1 MQQTPHSPRPG
12 PSRPATGPA
21 TRVEAG
27 IDVGLVR
34 DFGPQ
39 GRTPIVERQASR
51 PLVRGY
57 DASLAVPQI
66 SELDIPGPMPA
77 MAVLVT
83 GSLLPASSAEGVST
97 HNGRTYL
104 NLETGETVL
113 VMRDP
118 DTGEWRE
125 RAPHQLAAT
134 GAAVQRVVGSLL
146 WARRTAPA
154 QAPVS
159 WPISVSAT
167 ARRRLDP
174 VWDLQRYDVSQA
186 GSAPVFP
193 MAGMNDFVVEGSR
206 YYVSAKFDLQAFRI
220 KDSHIQQRGPRGH
233 LRPGGSFAEDGIIR
247 LFAVEPLT
255 YLRVGGFTS
264 RIELDT
270 VRQKWRLLGNGVE
283 AIYLDTGGHLSSWVP
298 ELRLREI
305 GDIISDARRVL
316 GYTGVSSDMSQG
328 VMSTMDKDTY
338 RYMQQYARQLIGFD
352 TMPIREAPVRD
363 RDRMIDEHIWRHGYP
378 YDRLR
383 QAINAQAA
391 GRALPVGIA
400 QFDPFQGLA
409 TVSAR
414 EGGSFNVQSVS
425 SHAQL
430 HYPRRRRS
438 DEQQRLFEQWRALD
452 IHATRQRGEA
462 NERMYR
468 QMLVEDGYQ
477 IIPGGTYGM
486 GQHGF
491 DLVLQGPTGAVY
503 LLEIKHIPPGNPNR
517 LSSVSMAKGL
527 GYWQMEDRW
536 VNAVL
541 AHPEAANSPAG
552 FAVRQT
558 LGNQQLFK
566 VIGATAPDGT
576 QYLFK
581 IDMSPVR

>member
-12 PSRPATGPA
+12 PSRPAP
-21 TRVEAG
+21 RVEAG
-27 IDVGLVR
+27 SAGGLVR

-39 GRTPIVERQASR
+39 GRSPFTERQASR
-51 PLVRGY
+51 PLVRGH
-57 DASLAVPQI
+57 DASLTVPQI
-66 SELDIPGPMPA
+66 SDLDVPGPMPP

-83 GSLLPASSAEGVST
+83 GALLPAPSAEGVYT

-104 NLETGETVL
+104 DLETGETVL
-113 VMRDP
+113 VVRDP
-118 DTGEWRE
+118 HTGEWRE
-125 RAPHQLAAT
+125 RAPHHLAAT
-134 GAAVQRVVGSLL
+134 GASVQRVAGSSL
-146 WARRTAPA
+146 WARRNAVA

-159 WPISVSAT
+159 LPT
-167 ARRRLDP
+167 AVPARGRLDP

-186 GSAPVFP
+186 SNVPLFP
-193 MAGMNDFVVEGSR
+193 MAGMNDFVVQGTR
-206 YYVSAKFDLQAFRI
+206 YYVNAQFNLKAFRI
-220 KDSHIQQRGPRGH
+220 KQSHIQQRGPNGN
-233 LRPGGSFAEDGIIR
+233 LRPSGSFAEDGIIR
-247 LFAVEPLT
+247 LSGREPLT
-255 YLRVGGFTS
+255 YLHVGGVTS
-264 RIELDT
+264 RIELDN

-298 ELRLREI
+298 QLQLRDI
-305 GDIISDARRVL
+305 GDIISQARRVL

-328 VMSTMDKDTY
+328 VMSTMDKNTY
-338 RYMQQYARQLIGFD
+338 VYMQQYARQLIGSE
-352 TMPIREAPVRD
+352 TTAIHQAPVRD

-383 QAINAQAA
+383 QAISAQAD
-391 GRALPVGIA
+391 GRALPAGIA
-400 QFDPFQGLA
+400 QFDPLQGTA
-409 TVSAR
+409 TVSVR

-425 SHAQL
+425 SNAQL

-438 DEQQRLFEQWRALD
+438 DEHQRLFEQWSALD

-468 QMLVEDGYQ
+468 QMLVEDGYR
-477 IIPGGTYGM
+477 IIPGGTYGR
-486 GQHGF
+486 GQNGF
-491 DLVLQGPTGAVY
+491 DLVLQGRADAIY
-503 LLEIKHIPPGNPNR
+503 LLEIKHIPPSNTNR

-536 VNAVL
+536 VTAVL

-552 FAVRQT
+552 DAVRHA

-566 VIGATAPDGT
+566 LVGATAPNGT
-576 QYLFK
+576 QYVFK

>member
-12 PSRPATGPA
+12 PSRPAP
-21 TRVEAG
+21 RVEAG
-27 IDVGLVR
+27 SAGGLVR

-39 GRTPIVERQASR
+39 GRSPFTERQASR
-51 PLVRGY
+51 PLVRGH
-57 DASLAVPQI
+57 DASLTVPQI
-66 SELDIPGPMPA
+66 SDLDVPGPMPP

-83 GSLLPASSAEGVST
+83 GSLLPAPSAEGVYT

-104 NLETGETVL
+104 DLETGETVL
-113 VMRDP
+113 VVRDP
-118 DTGEWRE
+118 HTGEWRE
-125 RAPHQLAAT
+125 RTPHQLAAT
-134 GAAVQRVVGSLL
+134 GASVQRVAGSSL
-146 WARRTAPA
+146 WARRNAVA

-159 WPISVSAT
+159 LPT
-167 ARRRLDP
+167 AVPARGRLDP

-186 GSAPVFP
+186 SNVPLFP
-193 MAGMNDFVVEGSR
+193 MAGMNDFVVQGTR
-206 YYVSAKFDLQAFRI
+206 YYVNAQFNLKAFRV
-220 KDSHIQQRGPRGH
+220 KESHIQQRGPNGN
-233 LRPGGSFAEDGIIR
+233 LRPSGSFAEDGIIR
-247 LFAVEPLT
+247 LSGREPLT
-255 YLRVGGFTS
+255 YLHVGGVTS
-264 RIELDT
+264 RIELDN

-298 ELRLREI
+298 QLQLRDI
-305 GDIISDARRVL
+305 GDIISQARRVL

-328 VMSTMDKDTY
+328 VMSTMDKNTY
-338 RYMQQYARQLIGFD
+338 VYMQQYARQLIGSE
-352 TMPIREAPVRD
+352 TTAIHQAPVRD

-383 QAINAQAA
+383 QAISAQAD
-391 GRALPVGIA
+391 GRALPAGIA
-400 QFDPFQGLA
+400 QFDPLQGTA
-409 TVSAR
+409 TVSVR

-425 SHAQL
+425 SNAQL

-438 DEQQRLFEQWRALD
+438 DEHQRLFEQWSALD

-468 QMLVEDGYQ
+468 QMLVEDGYR
-477 IIPGGTYGM
+477 IIPGGTYGR
-486 GQHGF
+486 GQNGF
-491 DLVLQGPTGAVY
+491 DLVLQGRADAIY
-503 LLEIKHIPPGNPNR
+503 LLEIKHIPPSNTNR

-536 VNAVL
+536 VTAVL

-552 FAVRQT
+552 DAVRHA

-566 VIGATAPDGT
+566 LVGATAPNGT
-576 QYLFK
+576 QYVFK

>member
-12 PSRPATGPA
+12 PSRPTP
-21 TRVEAG
+21 RVEAG
-27 IDVGLVR
+27 IAGGLVR

-39 GRTPIVERQASR
+39 GRSPFAERQASR
-51 PLVRGY
+51 PLVRGH
-57 DASLAVPQI
+57 DASLTVPQI
-66 SELDIPGPMPA
+66 SDLDVPGPMPP

-83 GSLLPASSAEGVST
+83 GSLLPAPSAEGVYT

-104 NLETGETVL
+104 DLETGETVL
-113 VMRDP
+113 VVRDP
-118 DTGEWRE
+118 HTGEWRE
-125 RAPHQLAAT
+125 RAPHHLAAT
-134 GAAVQRVVGSLL
+134 GAPVQRVAGSSL
-146 WARRTAPA
+146 WARRTAAA

-159 WPISVSAT
+159 LPT
-167 ARRRLDP
+167 AVPARGRLDP

-186 GSAPVFP
+186 SNVPLFP
-193 MAGMNDFVVEGSR
+193 MAGMKDFVVQGTR
-206 YYVSAKFDLQAFRI
+206 YYVSAQFNLKAFRI
-220 KDSHIQQRGPRGH
+220 KQSHIQQRGPHGN
-233 LRPGGSFAEDGIIR
+233 LRPSGSFAEDGIIR
-247 LFAVEPLT
+247 LSGREPLT
-255 YLRVGGFTS
+255 YLHVGGVTS
-264 RIELDT
+264 RIELDN

-298 ELRLREI
+298 QLQLRDI
-305 GDIISDARRVL
+305 GDIISQARRVL

-328 VMSTMDKDTY
+328 VMSTMDKNTY
-338 RYMQQYARQLIGFD
+338 VYMQQYARQLIGFD
-352 TMPIREAPVRD
+352 TTAIRQAPVRD

-383 QAINAQAA
+383 QAISAQAD

-400 QFDPFQGLA
+400 QFDPLQGMA

-425 SHAQL
+425 SNAQL

-438 DEQQRLFEQWRALD
+438 DEQQRLFVRWGSID
-452 IHATRQRGEA
+452 SHATSQRGEA

-468 QMLVEDGYQ
+468 QMLVDDGYQ

-486 GQHGF
+486 GLHGF
-491 DLVLQGPTGAVY
+491 DLVFRGPTGAVY
-503 LLEIKHIPPGNPNR
+503 LLEIKHIPPSNTHR

-536 VNAVL
+536 VSAVL
-541 AHPEAANSPAG
+541 AHPEAANSQAG
-552 FAVRQT
+552 VAVGQA
-558 LGNQQLFK
+558 LSSGQLFK
-566 VIGATAPDGT
+566 LIGATAPDGT
-576 QYLFK
+576 QYVFK

>member
-12 PSRPATGPA
+12 PSRPAP
-21 TRVEAG
+21 RVEAG
-27 IDVGLVR
+27 SAGGLVR

-39 GRTPIVERQASR
+39 GRSPFTERQASR
-51 PLVRGY
+51 PLVRGH
-57 DASLAVPQI
+57 DASLTVPQI
-66 SELDIPGPMPA
+66 SDLDVPGPMPP

-83 GSLLPASSAEGVST
+83 GSLLPAPSAEGVYT

-104 NLETGETVL
+104 DLETGETVL
-113 VMRDP
+113 VVRDP
-118 DTGEWRE
+118 HTGEWRE
-125 RAPHQLAAT
+125 RTPHQLAAT
-134 GAAVQRVVGSLL
+134 GASVQRVAGSSL
-146 WARRTAPA
+146 WARRNAVA

-159 WPISVSAT
+159 LPT
-167 ARRRLDP
+167 AVPARGRLDP

-186 GSAPVFP
+186 SNVPLFP
-193 MAGMNDFVVEGSR
+193 MAGMNDFVVQGTR
-206 YYVSAKFDLQAFRI
+206 YYVNAQFNLKAFRV
-220 KDSHIQQRGPRGH
+220 KESHIQQRGPNGN
-233 LRPGGSFAEDGIIR
+233 LRPSGSFAEDGIIR
-247 LFAVEPLT
+247 LSGREPLT
-255 YLRVGGFTS
+255 YLHVGGGTS
-264 RIELDT
+264 RIELDN

-298 ELRLREI
+298 QLQLRDI
-305 GDIISDARRVL
+305 GDIISQARRVL

-328 VMSTMDKDTY
+328 VMSTMDKNTY
-338 RYMQQYARQLIGFD
+338 VYMQQYARQLIGSE
-352 TMPIREAPVRD
+352 TTAIHQAPVRD

-383 QAINAQAA
+383 QAISAQAD
-391 GRALPVGIA
+391 GRALPAGIA
-400 QFDPFQGLA
+400 QFDPLQGTA
-409 TVSAR
+409 TVSVR

-425 SHAQL
+425 SNAQL

-438 DEQQRLFEQWRALD
+438 DEHQRLFEQWSALD

-468 QMLVEDGYQ
+468 QMLVEDGYR
-477 IIPGGTYGM
+477 IIPGGTYGR
-486 GQHGF
+486 GQNGF
-491 DLVLQGPTGAVY
+491 DLVLQGRADAIY
-503 LLEIKHIPPGNPNR
+503 LLEIKHIPPSNTNR

-536 VNAVL
+536 VTAVL

-552 FAVRQT
+552 DAVRHA

-566 VIGATAPDGT
+566 LVGATAPNGT
-576 QYLFK
+576 QYVFK

>member
-12 PSRPATGPA
+12 PSRPAP
-21 TRVEAG
+21 RVEAG
-27 IDVGLVR
+27 SAGGLVR

-39 GRTPIVERQASR
+39 GRSPFTERQASR
-51 PLVRGY
+51 PLVRGH
-57 DASLAVPQI
+57 DASLTVPQI
-66 SELDIPGPMPA
+66 SDLDVPGPMPP

-83 GSLLPASSAEGVST
+83 GSLLPAPSAEGVYT

-104 NLETGETVL
+104 DLETGETVL
-113 VMRDP
+113 VVRDP
-118 DTGEWRE
+118 HTGEWRE

-134 GAAVQRVVGSLL
+134 GAPVQRVAGSSL
-146 WARRTAPA
+146 WARRNAVA

-159 WPISVSAT
+159 LPT
-167 ARRRLDP
+167 AVPARGRLDP

-186 GSAPVFP
+186 SNVPLFP
-193 MAGMNDFVVEGSR
+193 MAGMNDFVVQGTR
-206 YYVSAKFDLQAFRI
+206 YYVNAQFNLKAFRI
-220 KDSHIQQRGPRGH
+220 KQSHIQQRGPNGN
-233 LRPGGSFAEDGIIR
+233 LRPSGSFAEDGIIR
-247 LFAVEPLT
+247 LSGREPLT
-255 YLRVGGFTS
+255 YLHVGGVTS
-264 RIELDT
+264 RIELDN

-298 ELRLREI
+298 QLQLRDI
-305 GDIISDARRVL
+305 GDIISQARRVL

-328 VMSTMDKDTY
+328 VMSTMDKNTY
-338 RYMQQYARQLIGFD
+338 VYMQQYARQLIGSE
-352 TMPIREAPVRD
+352 TTAIHQAPVRD

-383 QAINAQAA
+383 QAISAQAD
-391 GRALPVGIA
+391 GRALPAGIA
-400 QFDPFQGLA
+400 QFDPLQGTA
-409 TVSAR
+409 TVSVR

-425 SHAQL
+425 SNAQL

-438 DEQQRLFEQWRALD
+438 DEHQRLFEQWSALD

-468 QMLVEDGYQ
+468 QMLVEDGYR
-477 IIPGGTYGM
+477 IIPGGTYGR
-486 GQHGF
+486 GQNGF
-491 DLVLQGPTGAVY
+491 DLVLQGRADAIY
-503 LLEIKHIPPGNPNR
+503 LLEIKHIPPSNTNR

-536 VNAVL
+536 VTAVL

-552 FAVRQT
+552 DAVRHA

-566 VIGATAPDGT
+566 LVGATAPNGT
-576 QYLFK
+576 QYVFK

>member
-12 PSRPATGPA
+12 PSRPAP
-21 TRVEAG
+21 RVEAG
-27 IDVGLVR
+27 SAGGLVR

-39 GRTPIVERQASR
+39 GRSPFTERQASR
-51 PLVRGY
+51 PLVRGH
-57 DASLAVPQI
+57 DASLTVPQI
-66 SELDIPGPMPA
+66 SDLDVPGPMPP

-83 GSLLPASSAEGVST
+83 GSLLPAPSAEGVYT

-104 NLETGETVL
+104 DLETGETVL
-113 VMRDP
+113 VVRDP
-118 DTGEWRE
+118 HTGEWRE

-134 GAAVQRVVGSLL
+134 GAPVQRVAGSSL
-146 WARRTAPA
+146 WARRNAVA

-159 WPISVSAT
+159 LPT
-167 ARRRLDP
+167 AVPARGRLDP

-186 GSAPVFP
+186 SNVPLFP
-193 MAGMNDFVVEGSR
+193 MAGMNDFVVQGTR
-206 YYVSAKFDLQAFRI
+206 YYVNAQFNLKAFRI
-220 KDSHIQQRGPRGH
+220 KQSHIQQRGPNGN
-233 LRPGGSFAEDGIIR
+233 LRPSGSFAEDGIIR
-247 LFAVEPLT
+247 LSGREPLT
-255 YLRVGGFTS
+255 YLHVGGVTS
-264 RIELDT
+264 RIELDN

-298 ELRLREI
+298 QLQLRDI
-305 GDIISDARRVL
+305 GDIISQARRVL

-328 VMSTMDKDTY
+328 VMSTMDKNTY
-338 RYMQQYARQLIGFD
+338 VYMQQYARQLIGSE
-352 TMPIREAPVRD
+352 TTAIHQAPVRD

-383 QAINAQAA
+383 QAINAQAD
-391 GRALPVGIA
+391 GRALPAGIA
-400 QFDPFQGLA
+400 QFDPLQGTA
-409 TVSAR
+409 TVSVR

-425 SHAQL
+425 SNAQL

-438 DEQQRLFEQWRALD
+438 DEHQRLFEQWSALD

-468 QMLVEDGYQ
+468 QMLVEDGYR
-477 IIPGGTYGM
+477 IIPGGTYGR
-486 GQHGF
+486 GQNGF
-491 DLVLQGPTGAVY
+491 DLVLQGRADAIY
-503 LLEIKHIPPGNPNR
+503 LLEIKHIPPSNTNR

-536 VNAVL
+536 VTAVL

-552 FAVRQT
+552 DAVRHA

-566 VIGATAPDGT
+566 LVGATAPNGT
-576 QYLFK
+576 QYVFK

>member
-12 PSRPATGPA
+12 PSRPAP
-21 TRVEAG
+21 RVEAG
-27 IDVGLVR
+27 SAGGLVR

-39 GRTPIVERQASR
+39 GRSPFTERQASR
-51 PLVRGY
+51 PLVRGH
-57 DASLAVPQI
+57 DASLTVPQI
-66 SELDIPGPMPA
+66 SDLDVPGPMPP

-83 GSLLPASSAEGVST
+83 GSLLPAPSAEGVYT

-104 NLETGETVL
+104 DLETGETVL
-113 VMRDP
+113 VVRDP
-118 DTGEWRE
+118 HTGEWRE
-125 RAPHQLAAT
+125 RAPHHLAAT
-134 GAAVQRVVGSLL
+134 GASVQRVAGSSL
-146 WARRTAPA
+146 WARRNAVA

-159 WPISVSAT
+159 LPT
-167 ARRRLDP
+167 AVPARGRLDP

-186 GSAPVFP
+186 SNVPLFP
-193 MAGMNDFVVEGSR
+193 MAGMNDFVVQGTR
-206 YYVSAKFDLQAFRI
+206 YYVNAQFNLKAFRI
-220 KDSHIQQRGPRGH
+220 KQSHIQQRGPNGN
-233 LRPGGSFAEDGIIR
+233 LRPSGSFAEDGIIR
-247 LFAVEPLT
+247 LSGREPLT
-255 YLRVGGFTS
+255 YLHVGGVTS
-264 RIELDT
+264 RIELDN

-298 ELRLREI
+298 QLQLRDI
-305 GDIISDARRVL
+305 GDIISQARRVL

-328 VMSTMDKDTY
+328 VMSTMDKNTY
-338 RYMQQYARQLIGFD
+338 VYMQQYARQLIGSE
-352 TMPIREAPVRD
+352 TTAIHQAPVRD

-383 QAINAQAA
+383 QAISAQAD
-391 GRALPVGIA
+391 GRALPAGIA
-400 QFDPFQGLA
+400 QFDPLQGTA
-409 TVSAR
+409 TVSVR

-425 SHAQL
+425 SNAQL

-438 DEQQRLFEQWRALD
+438 DEHQRLFEQWSALD

-468 QMLVEDGYQ
+468 QMLVEDGYR
-477 IIPGGTYGM
+477 IIPGGTYGR
-486 GQHGF
+486 GQNGF
-491 DLVLQGPTGAVY
+491 DLVLQGRADAIY
-503 LLEIKHIPPGNPNR
+503 LLEIKHIPPSNTNR

-536 VNAVL
+536 VTAVL

-552 FAVRQT
+552 DAVRHA

-566 VIGATAPDGT
+566 LVGATAPNGT
-576 QYLFK
+576 QYVFK